1 MSHRADEE
9 GLEFGHEFHGH
20 EHHFRVTREA
30 LEYLSGGDTLDVLAM
45 PTAYNAHRDR
55 IHALA
60 ERLSRTADGAARIVL
75 AKEAFERD

>member
-1 MSHRADEE
+1 MQHTTKDE

-30 LEYLSGGDTLDVLAM
+30 LAYLTGDDVSDERAM
-45 PTAYNAHRDR
+45 TDAYNAHRER

-60 ERLSRTADGAARIVL
+60 AKLSRTADGQARIVL
-75 AKEAFERD
+75 EKEAFES